1 MSHIDLINK
10 DKKMKLNLGIVKLD
24 IMVENSKFKFI
35 DNVDKWWRLWSIR
48 FGILGTAIL
57 AFPDT
62 VYQVWLTI
70 PPEIRPEFLSVH
82 IDKLGMIMMI
92 ASVLSRVIKQP
103 KLIGEVE
110 KEEQK
115 IEEKE

>member
-1 MSHIDLINK
+1 
-10 DKKMKLNLGIVKLD
+10 MKLNLGFMKLN
-24 IMVENSKFKFI
+24 ITVENSKFKFI
-35 DNVDKWWRLWSIR
+35 DNVDKWWKLWSIR
-48 FGILGTAIL
+48 FGIIGTAIL

-70 PPEIRPEFLSVH
+70 PADIRPEFLTEH

-103 KLIGEVE
+103 KLIDEVK
-110 KEEQK
+110 KEEK

>member
-1 MSHIDLINK
+1 MSHINNK
-10 DKKMKLNLGIVKLD
+10 DNKMKLNLGIVKLD
-24 IMVENSKFKFI
+24 ITVKNSKFKFI
-35 DNVDKWWRLWSIR
+35 DGVDKWWRLWSIR

-103 KLIGEVE
+103 KLIGEIK

>member
-1 MSHIDLINK
+1 
-10 DKKMKLNLGIVKLD
+10 MKLNLGIARLN
-24 IMVENSKFKFI
+24 ITVENSKFKLI

-48 FGILGTAIL
+48 FGILSTAIL

-62 VYQVWLTI
+62 VYQAWLTI
-70 PPEIRPEFLSVH
+70 PPEIRPEFLSMH

-103 KLIGEVE
+103 KLIDEVE

>member
-1 MSHIDLINK
+1 MSHINNK
-10 DKKMKLNLGIVKLD
+10 DNKMKLNLGIVKLD
-24 IMVENSKFKFI
+24 ITVKNSKFKLI
-35 DNVDKWWRLWSIR
+35 DNVDKWWKFWSIR
-48 FGILGTAIL
+48 FGILGATIL

-103 KLIGEVE
+103 KLISEVE

>member
-1 MSHIDLINK
+1 
-10 DKKMKLNLGIVKLD
+10 MKLNLGIVKLD
-24 IMVENSKFKFI
+24 ITVKNSKFKLI
-35 DNVDKWWRLWSIR
+35 DNVDKWWKFWSIR
-48 FGILGTAIL
+48 FGILGATIL

-70 PPEIRPEFLSVH
+70 PPEVRPEFLTVH
-82 IDKLGMIMMI
+82 VDKLGMIMMI

-103 KLIGEVE
+103 KLISEVE

>member
-1 MSHIDLINK
+1 
-10 DKKMKLNLGIVKLD
+10 MKLNLGFVKLN
-24 IMVENSKFKFI
+24 ITVENSKFKFI
-35 DNVDKWWRLWSIR
+35 DNVDKWWKLWSIR

-62 VYQVWLTI
+62 VYQVWLSI
-70 PPEIRPEFLSVH
+70 PSEIRPEFLSAH

-103 KLIGEVE
+103 KLIDEVNNEVE
-110 KEEQK
+110 KEEK